1 MMYGTLTVTFP
12 FVSEGHP
19 AADEKRKNR
28 YYIYD
33 SKFTDLYFAALQRE
47 LMAAAQDEELCITA
61 VYLEGHFDLAG
72 ASRIEQLKNVIRTHF
87 KLSDDCIWA
96 QEAVQSRDSEKNLNS
111 AATEAP
117 HAGTASAAVGSGYAQ
132 PVRDSSSE
140 LLPGTAGTD
149 FQLGCGMNAISR
161 FPEGA
166 CINTDDLF
174 LYLSHPDEI
183 EQIARPLIQ
192 EP

>member
-19 AADEKRKNR
+19 AADGRGENR
-28 YYIYD
+28 HYIYD
-33 SKFTDLYFAALQRE
+33 SKFSDLYFAALQRE
-47 LMAAAQDEELCITA
+47 LIAASKDEELCITA

-72 ASRIEQLKNVIRTHF
+72 TSRIEQLKNVIRTHF
-87 KLSDDCIWA
+87 KLSDDCIWG
-96 QEAVQSRDSEKNLNS
+96 QETLRSRDSEKN
-111 AATEAP
+111 P
-117 HAGTASAAVGSGYAQ
+117 
-132 PVRDSSSE
+132 SSE
-140 LLPGTAGTD
+140 PIPGISGTD

-183 EQIARPLIQ
+183 EQIARPLIW